1 MSPSS
6 LASHLVDADALII
19 VPPFA
24 GLDRPSLGAHV
35 LQACARERGFDVRIL
50 YANILLAGEIGE
62 LDYEAICFASTSN
75 LLGERFFAAAAY
87 GVSRDVYSGTQ
98 ESKRKRRNPQN
109 HIPPMGWEKFSAW
122 AATADVWAEA
132 LAGEIAKRRFRVVG
146 CTSTF
151 EQTAASITLL
161 THLKKK
167 CPDVITIMG
176 GANCEGPM
184 ARGIRSLSPVVD
196 FVFSGESEITFP
208 AFLQT
213 LKDGDPLNDSV
224 IEGSPCRE
232 MDGIPTPDFSEYYAQ
247 LSSFLPDS
255 EIAKSGN
262 IWLPYESS
270 RGCWWGEKHH
280 CTFCGINGGGMV
292 FRQKAPDRVISELQH
307 LLKKHPNNKVCM
319 VDNIMPHTYFDELL
333 PRMAEELPNLHMF
346 YEQKANLTFER
357 VSSLK
362 SAGVSVIQPGI
373 EALSTPLLRL
383 MKKGVSAAQNIA
395 LLRYA
400 RIVDLSVNWNL
411 LYAFPGDRLE
421 WYEETVKL
429 LPLLVHLNPPT
440 GLCHLSVDRF
450 SPYFERPEDYNIR
463 SLRAMSP
470 YFDVLPS
477 HVDQRQVAYHFEG
490 DYDSESRENPPV
502 VEALEA
508 GIKSWRDR
516 WEPTDE
522 ALPSLEI
529 APLSEDLFLV
539 ADTRGLPDS
548 QEFEFVS
555 LARASVGL
563 VGQTP
568 LAGPE
573 DVEWALRRGVCV
585 EIDGNI
591 VPLAT
596 APSGVLTS
604 LENGLRMFIRRLPQ
618 LPVIAAEAYLP
629 G

>member
-1 MSPSS
+1 MLPSS

-19 VPPFA
+19 IPPFA

-35 LQACARERGFDVRIL
+35 LQACAREHGFDVRVL
-50 YANILLAGEIGE
+50 YANILLAHEMGE

-75 LLGERFFAAAAY
+75 LLGERFFAPAAY
-87 GVSRDVYSGTQ
+87 GAPREVYTGAQ
-98 ESKRKRRNPQN
+98 GSKRKRRNPEN

-122 AATADVWAEA
+122 AGAADSWAEA
-132 LAGEIAKRRFRVVG
+132 VAGEVTKRQFKVIG

-151 EQTAASITLL
+151 EQTAASIALL
-161 THLKKK
+161 THIKRIR
-167 CPDVITIMG
+167 PDAIAIMG
-176 GANCEGPM
+176 GANCEGAM
-184 ARGIRSLSPVVD
+184 AEGIRSLTSVVD
-196 FVFSGESEITFP
+196 FVFSGESEVTFP
-208 AFLQT
+208 AFLQS
-213 LKDGDPLNDSV
+213 LKDDVLQKSPV
-224 IEGSPCRE
+224 IEGSPCRT
-232 MDGIPTPDFSEYYAQ
+232 MDAVPTPDFSEYYAQ
-247 LSSFLPDS
+247 LGSFLPDS

-262 IWLPYESS
+262 MWLPYESS

-292 FRQKAPDRVISELQH
+292 FRQKTPDRVISELQK
-307 LLKKHPNNKVCM
+307 LLKEHPTNKVCM
-319 VDNIMPHTYFDELL
+319 VDNIMPHDYFDELL
-333 PRMAEELPNLHMF
+333 PRMAEEVPDLHMF

-362 SAGVSVIQPGI
+362 SAGVQVIQPGI

-429 LPLLVHLNPPT
+429 LPLLTHLNPPT

-450 SPYFERPEDYNIR
+450 SPYFERPADYNIR
-463 SLRAMSP
+463 SLRAMAP

-477 HVDQRQVAYHFEG
+477 HVDQHQVAYHFEG
-490 DYDSESRENPPV
+490 DYDSESRENPAV
-502 VEALEA
+502 VTAMEA
-508 GIKSWRDR
+508 GIKTWREQ
-516 WEPTDE
+516 WQPAE
-522 ALPSLEI
+522 APLPALEI
-529 APLSEDLFLV
+529 APLSNDLFLV

-548 QEFEFVS
+548 QEFEFVN

-563 VGQTP
+563 VGRTP
-568 LAGPE
+568 LADP
-573 DVEWALRRGVCV
+573 DDIEWALRRRICV
-585 EIDGNI
+585 ELDGHI

-596 APSGVLTS
+596 APSGVLSS
-604 LENGLRMFIRRLPQ
+604 LESGARMLLRRLPQ

-629 G
+629 S